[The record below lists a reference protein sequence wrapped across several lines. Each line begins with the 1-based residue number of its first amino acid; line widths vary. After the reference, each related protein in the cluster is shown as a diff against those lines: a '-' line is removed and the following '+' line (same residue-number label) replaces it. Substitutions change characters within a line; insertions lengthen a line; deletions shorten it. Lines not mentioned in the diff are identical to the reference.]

1 MKMLGNSI
9 YFFFYSHRSHRYVNR
24 FSLFPLSFPHF
35 VPSANEKKKKK
46 SEPTIISTVEM
57 LLFTSLVDKLLCLCE
72 YTIYALLL
80 TYAQKPINGNKQ
92 MRRRQ
97 RRKSWMNTWAN
108 VCMGAKYFR
117 IKDKSVRLN
126 WNSAVWLL
134 ELQRISHSI
143 KSFCMQSTES
153 FIPIHCFPF
162 ASNYKWMF
170 IVYWIY
176 CMCAMPVT
184 IHVKHIRI

>member
-1 MKMLGNSI
+1 MYLKSESSFSHLTKPAKKLD

-46 SEPTIISTVEM
+46 SEPKIISTVEM
-57 LLFTSLVDKLLCLCE
+57 LLFTSLVVDKLLCLCE

-97 RRKSWMNTWAN
+97 RRKSWMKIHGC
-108 VCMGAKYFR
+108 VCVWEQNIFELKTNQCAWIEIQLCDY
-117 IKDKSVRLN
+117 
-126 WNSAVWLL
+126 WNYN
-134 ELQRISHSI
+134 E
-143 KSFCMQSTES
+143 F
-153 FIPIHCFPF
+153 
-162 ASNYKWMF
+162 
-170 IVYWIY
+170 
-176 CMCAMPVT
+176 
-184 IHVKHIRI
+184 HIR